1 MIRAEGIIKNFNTI
15 EDFKQADKAAM
26 LHTAARQVSCLFG
39 LPMPC

>member
-26 LHTAARQVSCLFG
+26 MHTAARQVG
-39 LPMPC
+39 LPVLQV